1 MSTRWQPV
9 GDHTVADNNRASGCQ
24 HQGNRR
30 PFCLTGSTRGAP
42 AYCSQVSAFGYYTVP
57 LKHWPKRARTNNLKS
72 KFHDRKLVACEVAA
86 LGEQEFMAKYS
97 PDDVTL
103 VKLKSLIR
111 DRNNRNKTEN
121 ETGGE

>member
-1 MSTRWQPV
+1 MEKT
-9 GDHTVADNNRASGCQ
+9 
-24 HQGNRR
+24 
-30 PFCLTGSTRGAP
+30 L
-42 AYCSQVSAFGYYTVP
+42 TVP
-57 LKHWPKRARTNNLKS
+57 LKHWAKRARTNNLKS

-86 LGEQEFMAKYS
+86 LGEQEFMATYS

-111 DRNNRNKTEN
+111 DRNNRNTTEN